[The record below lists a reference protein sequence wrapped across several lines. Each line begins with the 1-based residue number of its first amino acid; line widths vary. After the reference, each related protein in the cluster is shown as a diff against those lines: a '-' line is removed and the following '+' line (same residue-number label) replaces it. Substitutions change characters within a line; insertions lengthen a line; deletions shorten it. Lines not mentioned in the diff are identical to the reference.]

1 MLPRTPSPQ
10 ARGARPWRALALA
23 VAALGLG
30 VGQARADVIDFD
42 PRSDQV
48 PDILSPDDL
57 GRYSAL
63 ISAAAGGAGI
73 STLSTDRRHVIK
85 GNACLGSDC
94 PSGARIQRTS
104 LVGSI
109 SLWAWITK

>member
-10 ARGARPWRALALA
+10 ARGARPWPALALA

-42 PRSDQV
+42 PRADQV

-57 GRYSAL
+57 GRYTAL
-63 ISAAAGGAGI
+63 ISGAAGATAG
-73 STLSTDRRHVIK
+73 VIDNPR
-85 GNACLGSDC
+85 GGTYSLMLHNTIPYDVIVEEW
-94 PSGARIQRTS
+94 RIP
-104 LVGSI
+104 
-109 SLWAWITK
+109 